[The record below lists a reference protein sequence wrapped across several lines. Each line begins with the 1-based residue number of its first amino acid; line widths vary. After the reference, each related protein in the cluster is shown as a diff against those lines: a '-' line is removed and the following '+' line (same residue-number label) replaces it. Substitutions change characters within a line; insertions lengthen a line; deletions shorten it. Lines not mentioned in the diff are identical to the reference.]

1 MLHLSSV
8 SNTPIDTQTV
18 QDASPPTLQERRAS
32 LLEAL
37 KHPQD
42 QQIHQLLQAIRHDP
56 DTAMAGIV
64 GEVYFEADEPR
75 QLAMDTWSQQLSC
88 EQRFMFEAR
97 KEDARSMGFSKR
109 LTVAL
114 GTQDDQLLE
123 VLLKDAQEPDH
134 DRLRWL
140 VGMHC
145 TDASATQ
152 KKAIDVWRATLTDV
166 QAREASPHRPKE
178 HHLKEMLPFLEGSEL
193 MKMTA
198 LSKSLKQTIDQDPE
212 YRQRML
218 HHRIAGFSREPR
230 DSRLARLDALLEEI
244 SALDEPQQLAAL
256 KGLIVAISQLDDGWD
271 LKETETVLDLA
282 NSTLSMASRAALLE
296 TAAEHFVGL
305 RYRQHASPRYVFEET
320 HGRTMTVRF
329 LRSLDLLEPPTL
341 RIRPFVVLAQIQD
354 WCTDSAEDEQFFE
367 SVHAV
372 RIADLACEHLP
383 QWLHVLHHFSG
394 GRELPQGMGL
404 ELEHTINTFR
414 HRNQLSQREH
424 LELLSMLLRFRGVDE
439 INARLLEEDLVPALV
454 PGQALNVVA
463 RHVAGH
469 VCNALD
475 GRHLAA
481 LADYIEGAPA
491 EQQAELS
498 LMLSDKLSSSL
509 DRLSLREG
517 MAPEA
522 LSQFFLTS
530 VRLLSRLPAEDRLFR
545 AVEVTA
551 IFFEALNSDTEI
563 YQVIRNLPRQTKL
576 EITDQIENVLR
587 DLAESPRLN
596 RAYLL
601 KLQGIR
607 ETLS

>member
-8 SNTPIDTQTV
+8 SHTPIDTQTV

-37 KHPQD
+37 KHPQN
-42 QQIHQLLQAIRHDP
+42 QQINQLLHAIRHDP

-64 GEVYFEADEPR
+64 GEVYFEADEPQ
-75 QLAMDTWSQQLSC
+75 QLAMGTWSQQLSC

-123 VLLKDAQEPDH
+123 VLLKVAQEPDH

-140 VGMHC
+140 VGMHY
-145 TDASATQ
+145 TEASATQ

-305 RYRQHASPRYVFEET
+305 RYRQYASPRYVFEET
-320 HGRTMTVRF
+320 HGPTMTVRF
-329 LRSLDLLEPPTL
+329 LRSLDLLELPTL
-341 RIRPFVVLAQIQD
+341 RIRPFIVLAQIQA
-354 WCTDSAEDEQFFE
+354 WCTNSADDEQFFE

-372 RIADLACEHLP
+372 RTADLACEHLP
-383 QWLHVLHHFSG
+383 QWLHVLHRFSG
-394 GRELPQGMGL
+394 RRELPQGMGL

-414 HRNQLSQREH
+414 NRNQLSQREH

-475 GRHLAA
+475 SRHLAS

-509 DRLSLREG
+509 DRLSSREV

-545 AVEVTA
+545 AAEVAA

-587 DLAESPRLN
+587 DLTESPRLN

>member
-18 QDASPPTLQERRAS
+18 QDASPPTLQERKAS

-178 HHLKEMLPFLEGSEL
+178 HHLKEMLPFLKGSEL

-198 LSKSLKQTIDQDPE
+198 LSKRLKQTIDQDPE

-218 HHRIAGFSREPR
+218 HHRIAGFSREPS

-244 SALDEPQQLAAL
+244 SALDEPRQLDAL
-256 KGLIVAISQLDDGWD
+256 KGLIVAISQLNDGTD
-271 LKETETVLDLA
+271 LKETQTVLDRA

-296 TAAEHFVGL
+296 TVAEHFVGL
-305 RYRQHASPRYVFEET
+305 GYRQRTSERYVFDQT
-320 HGRTMTVRF
+320 HGPTMTVSF

-341 RIRPFVVLAQIQD
+341 RIRPLIVLAQIQD
-354 WCTDSAEDEQFFE
+354 WSLDSAEEEKFFE

-383 QWLHVLHHFSG
+383 QWIHVLHHFSG

-414 HRNQLSQREH
+414 HRNQLSHREQ

-439 INARLLEEDLVPALV
+439 TNARLVEEALVPALV
-454 PGQALNVVA
+454 PGQALDVVA
-463 RHVAGH
+463 RHVADH
-469 VCNALD
+469 VYRTQD
-475 GRHLAA
+475 GRHLAS

-491 EQQAELS
+491 KQQAELS
-498 LMLSDKLSSSL
+498 LMLSAKLDL
-509 DRLSLREG
+509 DLPRILTRDG
-517 MAPEA
+517 MTPEA
-522 LSQFFLTS
+522 LSQYFLTS
-530 VRLLSRLPAEDRLFR
+530 VRLLSRLPAEHRLFR
-545 AVEVTA
+545 ANDATD
-551 IFFEALNSDTEI
+551 FFVEALNSDMEI
-563 YQVIRNLPRQTKL
+563 CQFIRDLPRQTKL
-576 EITDQIENVLR
+576 ETADQIENVLR
-587 DLAESPRLN
+587 DLAENPRAN
-596 RAYLL
+596 RALL
-601 KLQGIR
+601 QLRGIR